1 MTMKNSIT
9 FQLTK
14 AILSFSFLLYT
25 ISIHAEVVKPNIEKE
40 AVAVEQQS
48 KANSKRK
55 KVKI

>member
-1 MTMKNSIT
+1 MKNSIT

-14 AILSFSFLLYT
+14 AILPFSFLLYT

-40 AVAVEQQS
+40 AVAVEQQN

>member
-14 AILSFSFLLYT
+14 AILPFSFLLYT